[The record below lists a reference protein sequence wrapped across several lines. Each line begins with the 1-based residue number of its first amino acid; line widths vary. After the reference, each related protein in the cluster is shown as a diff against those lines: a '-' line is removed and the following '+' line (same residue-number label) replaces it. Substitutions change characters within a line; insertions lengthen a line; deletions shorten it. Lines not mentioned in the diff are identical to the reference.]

1 MSQYSSKWIKV
12 TEPFPHVLLVELA
25 RAPVNAFNV
34 EFWKAY
40 GDLFD
45 ALTEDGYDVR
55 ALVLSSAFPKI
66 FTAGL
71 DLNDAA
77 ALGSDGSDSSTQDS
91 ARTSLATRKTLLAFQ
106 RAIQAPERTPFP
118 VIVAVH
124 GHTIGLAIDMIGPC
138 DIRYAASDAK
148 FAIKE
153 VDIGLAPDI
162 GTLAHL
168 PKITGNLSLVR
179 ELTYTCRSF
188 SAAEALSIGLVSRVV
203 NGGKEEVVK
212 EALELA
218 KVIASKSPI
227 AVSSAKHLI
236 THSRDHSVPENLAYT
251 GAWNAHALMT
261 KDIAETLR
269 ATAKKDKAKFAPLT
283 LNTKLSK
290 L

>member
-1 MSQYSSKWIKV
+1 MSQYSSKWLKV
-12 TEPFPHVLLVELA
+12 IEPYPHVLLVELA
-25 RAPVNAFNV
+25 RAPVNAFNT
-34 EFWKAY
+34 EFWQAY
-40 GDLFD
+40 GRLFD
-45 ALTEDGYDVR
+45 SLTDDGYDVR

-71 DLNDAA
+71 DLSEAA
-77 ALGSDGSDSSTQDS
+77 SLGPDNPSAPPQDS
-91 ARTSLATRKTLLAFQ
+91 ARTSLMTRKMLLAFQ
-106 RAIQAPERTPFP
+106 SAIQAPERAPFP
-118 VIVAVH
+118 IVVAVH
-124 GHTIGLAIDMIGPC
+124 GHVIGLGIDMIGPC
-138 DIRYAASDAK
+138 DVRYAASNTK

-179 ELTYTCRSF
+179 ELTYTARAF

-203 NGGKEEVVK
+203 EGGKSEVVK

-227 AVSSAKHLI
+227 AISSAKHLI

-261 KDIAETLR
+261 NDIAETLR
-269 ATAKKDKAKFAPLT
+269 ATAQKDKANFAPLS
-283 LNTKLSK
+283 LSTKLSK

>member
-1 MSQYSSKWIKV
+1 MSQYSSKWLKV
-12 TEPFPHVLLVELA
+12 TEPSPHVLLVELA
-25 RAPVNAFNV
+25 RAPVNAFST
-34 EFWKAY
+34 EFWRAY
-40 GDLFD
+40 GNLFD
-45 ALTEDGYDVR
+45 SLTQDGYDVR

-71 DLNDAA
+71 DLKDSG
-77 ALGSDGSDSSTQDS
+77 LGSGGSSQDS
-91 ARTSLATRKTLLAFQ
+91 ARASLATRNMLLAFQ
-106 RAIQAPERTPFP
+106 SAIQAPERAPFP

-124 GHTIGLAIDMIGPC
+124 GHVIGLGIDMMGPC
-138 DIRYAASDAK
+138 DIRYTASDAK
-148 FAIKE
+148 FTIKE

-179 ELTYTCRSF
+179 ELTYTSRGF

-203 NGGKEEVVK
+203 EGGKTEVVK

-261 KDIAETLR
+261 NDIAETLR
-269 ATAKKDKAKFAPLT
+269 ATAQKDKAKFAPLSLT
-283 LNTKLSK
+283 TKLSK